1 MSGTARGDLTAGAP
15 GRRLLAFAL
24 PILVINLLQAV
35 YNLADMVILGQ
46 VTGAPGMSAVGIG
59 GQVTT
64 VVLVVVTAI
73 ANGGAAIM
81 GRYFGA
87 GNREEIK
94 RLLSTML
101 SFTLIVALVLTA
113 AVIAA
118 CRPILRFL
126 NTPAESFDGA
136 VAYLIICMCGTVV
149 VYAYNAFYAVLRAIG
164 NSAAPMRIML
174 LTTVENI
181 ALDLLFI
188 AVFRLG
194 AAGAAIATVISQAT
208 SAALICRCVCRA
220 GLFEFHRGALK
231 IEGGVLS
238 GLLRICAPQV
248 VQMVLTNTSF
258 LLINGLIN
266 VFDVNHSAAAA
277 AVTKI
282 WNLTVLAGQALMAA
296 MISMTAQNCAKGEYR
311 RVLSALTTGSL
322 VAAGIGG
329 VFTLLCELIPGPMLS
344 LFTKEAPV
352 IAAGISYLRYFAIG
366 FMAENVMF
374 CLFGTLTGSGHTIV
388 PMCCAIIT
396 SYLVRYLF
404 ALILSQ
410 HTPLGFDGIAIA
422 YSLAPF
428 ISTGICAAFMATGRW
443 KRVSIAQ

>member
-1 MSGTARGDLTAGAP
+1 MSASKGDLTAGAP
-15 GRRLLAFAL
+15 GRKLLAFAL
-24 PILVINLLQAV
+24 PILAINMFQAI
-35 YNLADMVILGQ
+35 YNAADMVILGQ

-73 ANGGAAIM
+73 ANGAAAIM

-87 GNREEIK
+87 GNREGIR
-94 RLLSTML
+94 RLLFTML
-101 SFTLIVALVLTA
+101 SFTLIIALVMTA

-118 CRPILRFL
+118 CRPILHFL
-126 NTPAESFDGA
+126 NTPAESFEEA
-136 VAYLIICMCGTVV
+136 VSYLTICMCGTVV
-149 VYAYNAFYAVLRAIG
+149 VYAYNAFYAVLRATG
-164 NSAAPMRIML
+164 NSTDPMRIML
-174 LTTVENI
+174 LTTAENI

-208 SAALICRCVCRA
+208 SAVLICRCVCRA
-220 GLFEFHRGALK
+220 GYFELRH
-231 IEGGVLS
+231 GVLKLEHS
-238 GLLRICAPQV
+238 VLQGLLRICAPQV

-266 VFDVNHSAAAA
+266 VFGVNHSAAAA
-277 AVTKI
+277 AVSKI

-311 RVLSALTTGSL
+311 RVLRALYTGCL
-322 VAAGIGG
+322 TAAGIGG
-329 VFTLLCELIPGPMLS
+329 VFTLLCELIPGQILS
-344 LFTKEAPV
+344 LFNNDTLV
-352 IAAGISYLRYFAIG
+352 VTAGISYLRYFAIG
-366 FMAENVMF
+366 FMAENAMF
-374 CLFGTLTGSGHTIV
+374 CLFGTLTGSGHTLV
-388 PMCCAIIT
+388 PMCCAVIT

-404 ALILSQ
+404 ALVLSR
-410 HTPLGFDGIAIA
+410 HTALGFDGIAIA

-428 ISTGICAAFMATGRW
+428 ISAGICGTFIATGRW
-443 KRVSIAQ
+443 KKVNIAQ